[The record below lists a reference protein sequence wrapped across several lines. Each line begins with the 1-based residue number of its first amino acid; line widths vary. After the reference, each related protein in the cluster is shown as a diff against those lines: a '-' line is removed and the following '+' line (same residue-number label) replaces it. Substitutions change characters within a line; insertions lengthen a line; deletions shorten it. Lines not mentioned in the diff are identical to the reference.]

1 MFSIIFEVSSFHTI
15 LLKYIYIVPYI
26 NYLTIQ
32 KPTYNCYY
40 EPTTNKVNSGSE
52 KEACIKMLV

>member
-1 MFSIIFEVSSFHTI
+1 M
-15 LLKYIYIVPYI
+15 
-26 NYLTIQ
+26 NYLTNQ